1 MLFRSHCGT
10 GCKLAGKGKVG
21 TGGIGGDGGFG
32 LLLFGFGHDM
42 LHMKVMRYC
51 RTNATRY
58 LRRCALNLLG
68 WSNKSIY
75 GRVLVAIVNA
85 LQAITA
91 KLDADSG
98 VGDTDYAATLATYV
112 KD

>member
-1 MLFRSHCGT
+1 MAVESVTQRVNR
-10 GCKLAGKGKVG
+10 LAD
-21 TGGIGGDGGFG
+21 GIDRQELYF
-32 LLLFGFGHDM
+32 LL
-42 LHMKVMRYC
+42 
-51 RTNATRY
+51 A
-58 LRRCALNLLG
+58 
-68 WSNKSIY
+68 
-75 GRVLVAIVNA
+75 AIVNA